1 MSAHAYQIV
10 EGLHVSNFFHE
21 DNIRSAMTYKPRDG
35 DILVVGYPKSG
46 TAWLQRIVYSIL
58 NDGRPPSDDTE
69 AFIKDA
75 MLEVFGGQAAA
86 NLPRIGAIRCH
97 LPFDMAPFSPAAKY
111 VFICRNPYDVC
122 VSFFHHTKRVPA
134 YGFKDGKFEDFLTM
148 FLDGKVDFG
157 DYFRHLLSWYEHL
170 NAPNVFMVTYEDL
183 KADTKGK
190 VLKIADFLGDEHGRR
205 LRTNAGVLNSVMEAI
220 SFSGMKESETH
231 ERAKSF
237 YDRMLDLPQEYVP
250 KTLPNF
256 SGGAGSDVRKPI
268 TGNLFRKGIV
278 GDWREHF
285 SEDDVARMKEWIS
298 LKTGSSRVMELW
310 KNVDLP

>member
-21 DNIRSAMTYKPRDG
+21 DNIRSAMAYKPRDG

-69 AFIKDA
+69 AFLKDA

-134 YGFKDGKFEDFLTM
+134 YGFKDGKFGDFLTM
-148 FLDGKVDFG
+148 FMDGKVDFG
-157 DYFRHLLSWYEHL
+157 DYFSHLLSWYEHL

-183 KADTKGK
+183 KADTKAA
-190 VLKIADFLGDEHGRR
+190 VP
-205 LRTNAGVLNSVMEAI
+205 EA
-220 SFSGMKESETH
+220 
-231 ERAKSF
+231 
-237 YDRMLDLPQEYVP
+237 
-250 KTLPNF
+250 
-256 SGGAGSDVRKPI
+256 DVRKPI

-285 SEDDVARMKEWIS
+285 SEDDVARMKEWIA